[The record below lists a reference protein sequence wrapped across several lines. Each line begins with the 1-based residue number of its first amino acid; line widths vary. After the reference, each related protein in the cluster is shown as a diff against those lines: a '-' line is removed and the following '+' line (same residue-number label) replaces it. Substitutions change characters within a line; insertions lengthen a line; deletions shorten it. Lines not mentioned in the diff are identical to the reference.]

1 MNKIIM
7 EQRLIM
13 EELGRMKTLMSVK
26 RGTVISERETPTK
39 AQQIGREI
47 QNASYN
53 WRLGTGEKEFVDAI
67 KKINNPNEFN
77 SVDTFLKSVGNK
89 KGIEDLINDE
99 FGNKDAPFVIDIEKW
114 LNKIGV
120 KSVSGIP
127 STQTRGQY
135 KGGFKI
141 TTPTTNTTKPQPTRK
156 ENIAKV
162 YCSVINGKI
171 PSLTTSKG
179 VVTNMLWSKY
189 ESTYRVTPEELKSAQ
204 LSCPKKVK
212 TIDSGILNV
221 KTINK
226 KRPLQ
231 FTTNEN
237 FPLRFMQKGLAI
249 RNLQSLIGLKKPTGN
264 FYTVTEKML
273 SDKMKSLGLT
283 YNRKV
288 GVTQDIYNKLN
299 QSAQQNSSKAIISPE
314 YQYQT
319 SDFTDEAGNVI
330 TPFSN

>member
-26 RGTVISERETPTK
+26 RGTIISEQPTLTK
-39 AQQIGREI
+39 AQQIGTDI
-47 QNASYN
+47 KNATD
-53 WRLGTGEKEFVDAI
+53 RRFGTGEKEFVDAI
-67 KKINNPNEFN
+67 MKINNPNEFN
-77 SVDTFLKSVGNK
+77 SVEAFLKSGGSK
-89 KGIEDLINDE
+89 MGIQDLINTE
-99 FGNKDAPFVIDIEKW
+99 FGWKDAQYVIDIEKW
-114 LNKIGV
+114 LNEIGV

-204 LSCPKKVK
+204 LSCPEKVK